1 MSSDFS
7 ECGEALP
14 PREDRPQE
22 LARLLAHPFI
32 WRAGHAART
41 QAWPTG
47 FPALDEGLP
56 GGGWPRSGL
65 IEILSSRFGMG
76 ELALLMPALAAVTC
90 RAGARWCAWIAP
102 PLQPFAPALEACG
115 IALERM
121 LIVRGAPHARRSN
134 RKESWTFEQALGSGA
149 CDIAFAWARQPPPR
163 QIRRLH
169 LAAQRGGTLGVLFRP
184 SWAAREASPAV
195 LRVTVEPL
203 AGGAR
208 VRLLK
213 SQGGARG
220 AIELK
225 WASQAALAGHP

>member
-22 LARLLAHPFI
+22 LARLLAHPAI
-32 WRAGHAART
+32 WRAGRAART

-163 QIRRLH
+163 QLRRLH

-184 SWAAREASPAV
+184 SRAAREASPAV
-195 LRVTVEPL
+195 LRVGVEPL
-203 AGGAR
+203 PGGAR

-220 AIELK
+220 AIDLE
-225 WASQAALAGHP
+225 WASQASLAGRP